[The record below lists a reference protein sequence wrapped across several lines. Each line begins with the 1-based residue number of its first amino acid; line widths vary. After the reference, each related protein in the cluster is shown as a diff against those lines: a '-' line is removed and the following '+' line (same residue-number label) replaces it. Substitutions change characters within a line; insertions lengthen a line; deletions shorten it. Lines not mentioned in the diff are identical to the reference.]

1 MSDISNIGNSIYP
14 VYSYSRDVSVRPAQA
29 PQDQHRPNDVSGAVR
44 ADLARFRNAISRGVD
59 LSSLS
64 IARARAIRAEIENGT
79 YETQARLDGTV
90 DRLLDVIA

>member
-14 VYSYSRDVSVRPAQA
+14 AYSYARDLAVRPVHA
-29 PQDQHRPNDVSGAVR
+29 PQEHHRPNDIAGADR
-44 ADLARFRNAISRGVD
+44 ADSDRIRDAISRGVD

-64 IARARAIRAEIENGT
+64 IARARAIRAKIENGT